1 MLTRCLVS
9 TKFDLF
15 CFKSPL
21 YSGLHTIYKIEDKN
35 SSISAALG
43 INQHAEV
50 QTKPHEKAAHTDDD
64 PQVSMEHFRGGIPQG
79 DGQGYKILSSQ
90 NQLSV
95 EQDFSNERCT
105 LLSDLN
111 IVRFHETSANTLWP
125 FQRTQHHQLMTRET
139 VDQGTATRNFENFLA
154 YWKDPSIYLN
164 FDVSYLN

>member
-9 TKFDLF
+9 TKFYLF

-21 YSGLHTIYKIEDKN
+21 YPGLHTIYKIEDKN

-43 INQHAEV
+43 IDQHAEV
-50 QTKPHEKAAHTDDD
+50 QTQLHDKEAHTDDD
-64 PQVSMEHFRGGIPQG
+64 PPVSMERFRGGIPQG

-95 EQDFSNERCT
+95 EQAFSNERCT

-111 IVRFHETSANTLWP
+111 IVRFHETSANTL
-125 FQRTQHHQLMTRET
+125 
-139 VDQGTATRNFENFLA
+139 
-154 YWKDPSIYLN
+154 
-164 FDVSYLN
+164 